1 MRGDNSRV
9 QHIKG
14 LTKAYQKDGC
24 VLIKG
29 LLNGAEV
36 NKLRVRTFFVTTALA
51 AQVTTSNLT
60 LRSSLS
66 HYIIIGWH

>member
-1 MRGDNSRV
+1 MR
-9 QHIKG
+9 G

-60 LRSSLS
+60 LRFL
-66 HYIIIGWH
+66 YPITL